1 MTHLKEMLS
10 RLPTLYREG
19 ELVSQVLGIPGL
31 QLEILDED
39 GVEVRRAHWFDAAL
53 ELEEAAKLAAVLD
66 LPPENWQNLGE
77 YRAWVHALRDAMLQ
91 EGAVTRRALQ
101 DFVAQYAKLYQEVA
115 DITTLPRLDV
125 WSNAPSTRDPAF
137 LENPPVRRFQRAPN
151 VGGVEPLF
159 QFSVE
164 QKGLD
169 TTTADFLL
177 TGLPTGPES
186 VPVIVNLTTQEALVF
201 LGKVPPGQRL
211 WLNALPNGRVSAHL
225 EEQDVTERLR
235 SVSGVTPGVA
245 WEQAQVAHPARAITL
260 ARGKNDLWFLPVAHF
275 DALGLD
281 RFLLAL
287 ADIVM
292 SQGRYDQ
299 TSFDHAVFYQEPAV
313 IFRISWVETQP
324 ASFVIALL
332 GGMLLNP
339 SGRASAA
346 LQSRDELEFSLDVA
360 VKKLKA
366 AGVSSHVVM
375 QPFQEVQAQ
384 QDYLKTVLPLH
395 LDEVGAMGADRMPD
409 AGGVFD
415 VTQFNQSTF
424 R

>member
-1 MTHLKEMLS
+1 
-10 RLPTLYREG
+10 
-19 ELVSQVLGIPGL
+19 
-31 QLEILDED
+31 
-39 GVEVRRAHWFDAAL
+39 VEVRRAHWFDATL

-91 EGAVTRRALQ
+91 KGAVTRQALQ
-101 DFVAQYAKLYQEVA
+101 DFVAQYAQLYQQVA
-115 DITTLPRLDV
+115 NIKAIPRLDV
-125 WSNAPSTRDPAF
+125 WSSAPSTRDPAF
-137 LENPPVRRFQRAPN
+137 LENPPLRRFQRAPN

-159 QFSVE
+159 QFTVE

-169 TTTADFLL
+169 ATTADFLL

-186 VPVIVNLTTQEALVF
+186 APVIVNLTTQEALVF
-201 LGKVPPGQRL
+201 LDNVPPGQRL
-211 WLNALPNGRVSAHL
+211 WLNALPDGRASAHL

-245 WEQAQVAHPARAITL
+245 WEQLQVAHPANAITL

-287 ADIVM
+287 ADIAM
-292 SQGRYDQ
+292 MQGRYDQ
-299 TSFDHAVFYQEPAV
+299 TYFDHAVFYQEPAV
-313 IFRISWVETQP
+313 ILRISWVEAQP
-324 ASFVIALL
+324 ASFVIALP
-332 GGMLLNP
+332 GGALLNP

-346 LQSRDELEFSLDVA
+346 LQSRDELEFSLDVS

-366 AGVSSHVVM
+366 VGVSSRVVI

-395 LDEVGAMGADRMPD
+395 FDEVGAMGADRMPD